1 MVRFALF
8 DHSGCC
14 VKNEPERVNME
25 DKLRERKRKNVR
37 EAGNVCQHQTLG
49 WLEGSRVEIKS
60 NLFMSI
66 KLPNSIW
73 PGSATYTKGNFLSCF
88 FIFKVGIVCV

>member
-25 DKLRERKRKNVR
+25 DKLRERKRENMR
-37 EAGNVCQHQTLG
+37 EAGNVCQHQTWDG
-49 WLEGSRVEIKS
+49 
-60 NLFMSI
+60 
-66 KLPNSIW
+66 
-73 PGSATYTKGNFLSCF
+73 
-88 FIFKVGIVCV
+88 